1 MADMTGVGGRGAMVS
16 SKEEIFREVGEAM
29 GSGEFRMI
37 NVMIN
42 PSAGRKAQQHEW
54 LTRAKL

>member
-1 MADMTGVGGRGAMVS
+1 MADMTGVGGRGAVVNTR
-16 SKEEIFREVGEAM
+16 EEIARELGEAM
-29 GSGEFRMI
+29 ESDQFRII

>member
-1 MADMTGVGGRGAMVS
+1 MADMTGVGGRGEMVS
-16 SKEEIFREVGEAM
+16 SKEEIFREVEVAM

>member
-1 MADMTGVGGRGAMVS
+1 MVGAGGRGVVVNTR
-16 SKEEIFREVGEAM
+16 EEISREVGEAM
-29 GSGEFRMI
+29 GSEEFRII

>member
-1 MADMTGVGGRGAMVS
+1 MADMVGAGGSGVVVNTR
-16 SKEEIFREVGEAM
+16 EEISREVREAM
-29 GSGEFRMI
+29 GSKEFRII

-42 PSAGRKAQQHEW
+42 PNAGRKAQQHEW

>member
-1 MADMTGVGGRGAMVS
+1 MVGAGGRGAVVNTR
-16 SKEEIFREVGEAM
+16 EEIARELGEAM
-29 GSGEFRMI
+29 GSQQFSII

>member
-1 MADMTGVGGRGAMVS
+1 MVGAGGSGVVVNTR
-16 SKEEIFREVGEAM
+16 EEISREVREAM
-29 GSGEFRMI
+29 GSKEFRII

-42 PSAGRKAQQHEW
+42 PNAGRKAQQHEW

>member
-1 MADMTGVGGRGAMVS
+1 MVGAGVRGAVVNTR
-16 SKEEIFREVGEAM
+16 EEIARELGEAM
-29 GSGEFRMI
+29 GSEQFRII

>member
-1 MADMTGVGGRGAMVS
+1 MADMVGAGGRGAVVNTR
-16 SKEEIFREVGEAM
+16 EEISREVGEAL
-29 GSGEFRMI
+29 GSEVFRII

>member
-1 MADMTGVGGRGAMVS
+1 MADMVGAGVRGAVVNTR
-16 SKEEIFREVGEAM
+16 EEIARELGEAM
-29 GSGEFRMI
+29 GSQQFRII